1 MVKSMTGYGHCE
13 QICGNRK
20 IFAEIKSVNHRYC
33 DFSVKVPRN
42 YGFLEEKLRNDA
54 AKYIFRGKV
63 DIFVSV
69 EDFDGSNKTV
79 ILNKPLAKEYINALY
94 ELRDEF
100 SLKDD
105 ICVSLVSE
113 FADIFKTETEEEDP
127 EEVYNQVS
135 PVFNSA
141 VEEFV
146 KSRKRE
152 GEKMY
157 ADIESHIKNMQRM
170 LEIVKQRSPEIIEN
184 YKKRLEMRVK
194 EMLDDCEIDESR
206 ILTETAVFADKT
218 DISEEI
224 VRLESHFDE
233 FLRSILSDEPTGRR
247 LDFLI
252 QEINREIN
260 TIGSKSCDI
269 DISETVID
277 LKTETEKVREQIQNI
292 E

>member
-1 MVKSMTGYGHCE
+1 MTGYGHCE

-206 ILTETAVFADKT
+206 ILTEVAVFADKT